1 MDDYKFTKVS
11 VSRKKTQLWILLLTV
26 MPLSTGFFNSITD
39 SISNF

>member
-1 MDDYKFTKVS
+1 MEDYKFIKVS
-11 VSRKKTQLWILLLTV
+11 ISRKKTQLWTLMLTV